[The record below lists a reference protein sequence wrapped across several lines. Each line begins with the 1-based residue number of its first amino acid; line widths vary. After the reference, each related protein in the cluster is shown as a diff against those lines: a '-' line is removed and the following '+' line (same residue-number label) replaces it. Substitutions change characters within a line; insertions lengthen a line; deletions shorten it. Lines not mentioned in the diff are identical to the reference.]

1 MWILKDEEEV
11 DGAAFLFRRHDM
23 FWGARRNY
31 FEILWEIQGV
41 RKKGKKNFL
50 LSIYIK
56 LRCNR
61 NQKIRDENPS
71 VIMARW
77 GKGERQK
84 L

>member
-11 DGAAFLFRRHDM
+11 DGATFLKDM
-23 FWGARRNY
+23 ICFGGLEKNY